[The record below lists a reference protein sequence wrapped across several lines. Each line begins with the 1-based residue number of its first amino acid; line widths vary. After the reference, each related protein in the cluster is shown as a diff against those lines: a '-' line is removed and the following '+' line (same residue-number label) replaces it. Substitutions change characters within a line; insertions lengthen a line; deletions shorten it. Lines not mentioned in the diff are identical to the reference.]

1 MHNFGISTKN
11 IEVQWKTDGM
21 GINTHRHH
29 VGTIQKNVECEKSEF
44 PNLPSCNLYGPEGH
58 YPCQSFT
65 GALWSLL
72 AVGFELA

>member
-1 MHNFGISTKN
+1 MDNETFSFVACFSNDYDRLNGLLDDT
-11 IEVQWKTDGM
+11 
-21 GINTHRHH
+21 IND
-29 VGTIQKNVECEKSEF
+29 
-44 PNLPSCNLYGPEGH
+44 GPEGH